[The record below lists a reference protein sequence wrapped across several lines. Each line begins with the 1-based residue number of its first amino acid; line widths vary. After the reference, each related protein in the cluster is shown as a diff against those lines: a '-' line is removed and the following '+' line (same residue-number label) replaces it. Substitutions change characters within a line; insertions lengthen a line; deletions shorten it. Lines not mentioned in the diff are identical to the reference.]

1 MPQVCTV
8 CSHPDILD
16 INEALVVQG
25 VAKRRIARDYGLS
38 EAAVWRHL
46 EHIPELLVQASRAAE
61 VADAD
66 LILDKLAGLED
77 EARVAMK
84 ATKESGEWR
93 TFLAAIGEIR
103 ENVKLLAQISGKLKE
118 VQVNNTQVNILI
130 APQVHQAIVAAL
142 APYPEARIAV
152 AQAIKEIEGG

>member
-8 CSHPDILD
+8 CSHPDASE

-25 VAKRRIARDYGLS
+25 VAKRRIAKDYGLS
-38 EAAVWRHL
+38 ESAVWRHL

-93 TFLAAIGEIR
+93 TFLAAIGEI
-103 ENVKLLAQISGKLKE
+103 
-118 VQVNNTQVNILI
+118 
-130 APQVHQAIVAAL
+130 
-142 APYPEARIAV
+142 
-152 AQAIKEIEGG
+152 